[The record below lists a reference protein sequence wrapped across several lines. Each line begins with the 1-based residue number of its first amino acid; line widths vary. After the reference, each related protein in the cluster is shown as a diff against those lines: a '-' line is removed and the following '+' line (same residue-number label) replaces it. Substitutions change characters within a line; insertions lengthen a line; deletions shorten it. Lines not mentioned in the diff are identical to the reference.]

1 VTNVKNVTITLKDA
15 VANSARIAAAKRNGS
30 ASRML
35 GEMVPNKMRL
45 CGE

>member
-1 VTNVKNVTITLKDA
+1 VKNGTITLKDA
-15 VANSARIAAAKRNGS
+15 IADSVRIDTAKRS
-30 ASRML
+30 ASVSRML